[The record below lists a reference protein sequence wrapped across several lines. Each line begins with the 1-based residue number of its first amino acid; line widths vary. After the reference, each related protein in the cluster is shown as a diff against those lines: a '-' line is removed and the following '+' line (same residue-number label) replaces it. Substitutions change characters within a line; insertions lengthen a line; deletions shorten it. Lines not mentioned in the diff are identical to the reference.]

1 MNKCDCD
8 KQIVRLSI
16 LLAFHPGTMRADR
29 LQNLL
34 FTGCRL
40 LEAARVSSIQEP
52 AVDIDRSLVGPQ
64 TNPSLNERGF
74 LKSLH
79 PALRL
84 LAALVI
90 VLVMPQL
97 AGKIGALLAPPPR
110 IHSIDPDNA
119 YAWLSVH
126 HLIQIVL
133 TLGLMAA
140 WARGS
145 LAQWGF
151 NLRELKTS
159 LRWLGWF
166 VLFFTVGTLV
176 FGILPRVLAHDV
188 QAKFP
193 FGPFPLNTRNVAG
206 SLGFY
211 YLLSGSGEEP
221 LFRGFIMS
229 MLLVGW
235 KKEWRLGKIVMPA
248 AGILATLLFM
258 LAHVGYEL
266 SPFRITQFT
275 WQQQLFCLGLG
286 LFYAAAIYRTGSLVC
301 PILAHGFSNGIVWSL
316 IYGAMVLTP
325 VRPISPQVLG
335 RVAVEPNPPVAG
347 QELTI
352 RYEAKGGALNGS
364 TQLTLQYGVNGWAG
378 ATGQPMTNSGA
389 EHWQTKLVLPPRIG
403 ELDFA
408 FTDGTRWDNNSG
420 RDWRLPAKAAGA
432 VR

>member
-1 MNKCDCD
+1 M
-8 KQIVRLSI
+8 
-16 LLAFHPGTMRADR
+16 G
-29 LQNLL
+29 
-34 FTGCRL
+34 
-40 LEAARVSSIQEP
+40 
-52 AVDIDRSLVGPQ
+52 IDRAVLRPE
-64 TNPSLNERGF
+64 TDTSLNVRGF
-74 LKSLH
+74 LKSFH
-79 PALRL
+79 PVSRL
-84 LAALVI
+84 LAGLVI

-97 AGKIGALLAPPPR
+97 AGKIGAQLAPMPR

-119 YAWLSVH
+119 FAWLSVH
-126 HLIQIVL
+126 HLVQIVL
-133 TLGLMAA
+133 TLGLMVA

-166 VLFFTVGTLV
+166 ALFFTVGTLV
-176 FGILPRVLAHDV
+176 FGILPRVLAHNV

-193 FGPFPLNTRNVAG
+193 SGPFPLNTRNVAG

-211 YLLSGSGEEP
+211 FLLSGSGEEP

-235 KKEWRLGKIVMPA
+235 KKEWNLGKIVMPA

-286 LFYAAAIYRTGSLVC
+286 LFYAAAIYRTGSLLC

-325 VRPISPQVLG
+325 VRPITPQALG
-335 RVAVEPNPPVAG
+335 RVALEPNPPVAG

-352 RYEAKGGALNGS
+352 RYEATGGALNSS

-378 ATGQPMTNSGA
+378 AAGQPMTNSGA
-389 EHWQTKLVLPPRIG
+389 EHWQTKLLLPPGIR

-420 RDWRLPAKAAGA
+420 HDWRLPAKAGGA
-432 VR
+432 VP